1 MNDNR
6 SSRANGDGDRHR
18 PRLETGPETSGTY
31 TGSTGSYTGS
41 RESEKHGYEAGYA
54 RGHAYEREQG
64 EFSGAEDLRLREEAW
79 RRDEEWRSTQQ
90 HHDTEDVRSQVPVTS
105 LLRSLAGDAATLTR
119 KEVALARSEVARAI
133 SDLKTGIVS
142 AATGGSVLYAGFLF
156 LLLSAT
162 LGLATVMEG
171 WLAAL
176 IVGAVVAVIGMILVG
191 TGKKKLEAENFRP
204 DRTVD
209 AMRKD
214 QDMIQRRTSR

>member
-6 SSRANGDGDRHR
+6 SSRANGDGDRPR
-18 PRLETGPETSGTY
+18 PRLETGPETAGTYSGT
-31 TGSTGSYTGS
+31 YTGS
-41 RESEKHGYEAGYA
+41 RESERHGYETGYA
-54 RGHAYEREQG
+54 RGHAYEREREHG
-64 EFSGAEDLRLREEAW
+64 EFSGTEDLRLREEAW
-79 RRDEEWRSTQQ
+79 RRDEEWRTAQ
-90 HHDTEDVRSQVPVTS
+90 HHDTEDARPQVPVTS

-162 LGLATVMEG
+162 LGLSTVMEG

-191 TGKKKLEAENFRP
+191 TGKKKLEAENFKP
-204 DRTVD
+204 ERTVD

>member
-6 SSRANGDGDRHR
+6 SSRANGDGERHR
-18 PRLETGPETSGTY
+18 PRLETGPETAGTYSGT
-31 TGSTGSYTGS
+31 YTGS
-41 RESEKHGYEAGYA
+41 RESEKHGYETGYA
-54 RGHAYEREQG
+54 RGHGYEREHG
-64 EFSGAEDLRLREEAW
+64 ESASAEELRLREEAW
-79 RRDEEWRSTQQ
+79 RRDEEWRSAQ
-90 HHDTEDVRSQVPVTS
+90 HHDTEDIHSQVPVTS

-191 TGKKKLEAENFRP
+191 TGKKKLEAENFKP
-204 DRTVD
+204 ERTVD